1 MLYREPITPAIIG
14 AALVLTF
21 TTATAS
27 GLDSSAKHQKII
39 VAHHVQS
46 EGHKSAHTK
55 HFKKKSCHHNKE
67 THGKY
72 RGRKG
77 HKSSKFMHGG
87 GHSYANMIATH
98 ADELNLSDAQL
109 GRFVRLHQKNSQEN
123 KQFKKKIHQGMKSLH
138 HAGMKPST
146 DDATLRKLGNEHVE
160 AFNAMLEQHIKSRNV
175 VNAIL
180 TAEQRE
186 KLKTMEMNYGK
197 HGGHHG
203 GHKGAHKGK
212 HSTKYY

>member
-1 MLYREPITPAIIG
+1 MLYRETITPAIIG
-14 AALVLTF
+14 AALILTF
-21 TTATAS
+21 STAS
-27 GLDSSAKHQKII
+27 ASELDKSAKDQEII
-39 VAHHVQS
+39 VAHSAQYK
-46 EGHKSAHTK
+46 GHKSGHAK
-55 HFKKKSCHHNKE
+55 HFKEKSCHHNKE
-67 THGKY
+67 AY
-72 RGRKG
+72 RKNGSKKA
-77 HKSSKFMHGG
+77 HKHGG
-87 GHSYANMIATH
+87 GHSYANLIATH

-109 GRFVRLHQKNSQEN
+109 GRFVRLHQKNSQER

-186 KLKTMEMNYGK
+186 QLKTMEMNYGK

-203 GHKGAHKGK
+203 GHKGK

>member
-14 AALVLTF
+14 VALVLTF
-21 TTATAS
+21 TTANAS
-27 GLDSSAKHQKII
+27 GIDSSAKDQKII

-46 EGHKSAHTK
+46 EGHKSAHAK
-55 HFKKKSCHHNKE
+55 HFKEKSCHHKK
-67 THGKY
+67 GKY
-72 RGRKG
+72 GKDRGRKE

-109 GRFVRLHQKNSQEN
+109 GRFIRLHQKNSQEH
-123 KQFKKKIHQGMKSLH
+123 KKLKKKIHQSMKSLH

-160 AFNAMLEQHIKSRNV
+160 AFNAMLEQHIKNRNV

-186 KLKTMEMNYGK
+186 QLKTMKMNHGK

-203 GHKGAHKGK
+203 GHKEK
-212 HSTKYY
+212 HSSKYY

>member
-1 MLYREPITPAIIG
+1 MLYRKPMTPAFIG
-14 AALVLTF
+14 IALILTF
-21 TTATAS
+21 STAS
-27 GLDSSAKHQKII
+27 ASELDKSDKGQKII
-39 VAHHVQS
+39 VAHSSQYQ
-46 EGHKSAHTK
+46 GHTSAQTK
-55 HFKKKSCHHNKE
+55 HFKEKSCHHNKE
-67 THGKY
+67 AH
-72 RGRKG
+72 RKNG
-77 HKSSKFMHGG
+77 SRKAHKSSK
-87 GHSYANMIATH
+87 HSYANLIATH

-109 GRFVRLHQKNSQEN
+109 GKFIRLHQKHSQEH
-123 KQFKKKIHQGMKSLH
+123 KQLKKKMHQSMKSLH

-160 AFNAMLEQHIKSRNV
+160 AFNATLEQHIRSRNV

-203 GHKGAHKGK
+203 GHKGK

>member
-1 MLYREPITPAIIG
+1 MLYRKSITPAFIG
-14 AALVLTF
+14 IALILTF
-21 TTATAS
+21 STAS
-27 GLDSSAKHQKII
+27 ASELDKSAKDQEII
-39 VAHHVQS
+39 VAHSAQYK
-46 EGHKSAHTK
+46 GHKSGHAK
-55 HFKKKSCHHNKE
+55 HYKEKSCHHNKE
-67 THGKY
+67 AH
-72 RGRKG
+72 RKNHSKKA
-77 HKSSKFMHGG
+77 HKHGG
-87 GHSYANMIATH
+87 GHSYANLIATH

-109 GRFVRLHQKNSQEN
+109 GRFVRLHQKNSQER

-203 GHKGAHKGK
+203 GHKGGHKGK

>member
-14 AALVLTF
+14 VALVLTF
-21 TTATAS
+21 TTANAS
-27 GLDSSAKHQKII
+27 GIDSSAKDQKII

-46 EGHKSAHTK
+46 EGHKSAHAK
-55 HFKKKSCHHNKE
+55 HFKEKSCHHKK
-67 THGKY
+67 GKY
-72 RGRKG
+72 GKDRGRKE

-98 ADELNLSDAQL
+98 ADELNLCDAQL
-109 GRFVRLHQKNSQEN
+109 GRFIRLHQKNSQEH

-160 AFNAMLEQHIKSRNV
+160 AFNAMLEQHIKNRNV

-186 KLKTMEMNYGK
+186 QLKTMKMNHGK

-203 GHKGAHKGK
+203 GHKEK
-212 HSTKYY
+212 HSSKYY

>member
-14 AALVLTF
+14 VALVLTF

-27 GLDSSAKHQKII
+27 EIDSSAKDQKII

-55 HFKKKSCHHNKE
+55 HFKEKSCHHKKGK
-67 THGKY
+67 HGKY
-72 RGRKG
+72 RGKKE

-109 GRFVRLHQKNSQEN
+109 GRFIRLHQKNSQEH

-160 AFNAMLEQHIKSRNV
+160 AFNAMLEQHIKNRNV

-186 KLKTMEMNYGK
+186 QLKTMKMNHGK

-203 GHKGAHKGK
+203 GHKEK
-212 HSTKYY
+212 HSSKYY

>member
-14 AALVLTF
+14 VALVLTF

-27 GLDSSAKHQKII
+27 GIDSSAKDQKII

-46 EGHKSAHTK
+46 EGHKSAHAK
-55 HFKKKSCHHNKE
+55 YFKEKSCHHKKGK
-67 THGKY
+67 HGKY
-72 RGRKG
+72 RGKKE

-109 GRFVRLHQKNSQEN
+109 GRFIRLHQKNSQEH

-160 AFNAMLEQHIKSRNV
+160 AFNAMLEQHIKNRNV

-186 KLKTMEMNYGK
+186 QLKTMKMNHGK

-203 GHKGAHKGK
+203 GHKEK
-212 HSTKYY
+212 HSSKYY